1 MQRAGQIKKDLTLEE
16 RLGETEEAS
25 MVLDK
30 QIELMEDKQVYD
42 RYNQMKLVNVKA
54 TMMKN
59 PDDRSRKEVDYIVL
73 YLR

>member
-30 QIELMEDKQVYD
+30 
-42 RYNQMKLVNVKA
+42 
-54 TMMKN
+54 
-59 PDDRSRKEVDYIVL
+59 
-73 YLR
+73 

>member
-30 QIELMEDKQVYD
+30 QIELEEDKQVYD

>member
-1 MQRAGQIKKDLTLEE
+1 
-16 RLGETEEAS
+16 
-25 MVLDK
+25 
-30 QIELMEDKQVYD
+30 
-42 RYNQMKLVNVKA
+42 MKLVNVKA